1 MRRLL
6 AQRQARAYLAVQ
18 LLSVFGD
25 TSLWLATGIWVKTF
39 TGSASAAGMVFFF
52 YTLPAVFAPLAGLVV
67 DRVRR
72 RPLMVGVN
80 LVSAANVLLLLLVRG
95 QHQLWLVYAVIF
107 IYGATGMLL
116 FSAQSALLRVMLPVD
131 LLADANGVLTTGREL
146 TRLVAP
152 LLGAA
157 VVAASGTARPVAV
170 FDAAT
175 FLTAAVV
182 LLFLR
187 IDESAP
193 LREEISWW
201 QEVTAGARH
210 VYRTLALRYI
220 VIASAV
226 ALLVIGFTETLIF
239 PVAQTG
245 LHRSA
250 SFVGVLVSVM
260 GVGAILGGL
269 TGASAVRRLGDG
281 RTLAVGLVATGV
293 GQLGLTAGNLPV
305 VLVGMMVSGAGIP
318 WLVIAFMTSIQ
329 LRTPLALQGRALSAA
344 DMSVSVPQTL
354 SIALGA
360 GLVAVVDYRV
370 LLVTIAVVMVGA
382 GVWLLSRRVDWAAP
396 LVDTPM
402 PDPLPSNVP
411 VV

>member
-6 AQRQARAYLAVQ
+6 AQRQARAYLAAQ

-39 TGSASAAGMVFFF
+39 TGSASAGGMGVFFF
-52 YTLPAVFAPLAGLVV
+52 PLAAPFSPAGGLVV
-67 DRVRR
+67 DRLRR
-72 RPLMVGVN
+72 RPLMIAVN
-80 LVSAANVLLLLLVRG
+80 LVSAGNVLLLLLVHG
-95 QHQLWLVYAVIF
+95 KGQLWLVYLVIF
-107 IYGATGMLL
+107 VYGATGTLL

-131 LLADANGVLTTGREL
+131 LLGDANGVLTTGREM

-157 VVAASGTARPVAV
+157 VVAATGTARPVAV

-175 FLTAAVV
+175 FVTAAVV

-193 LREEISWW
+193 VREDVSWW
-201 QEVTAGARH
+201 QEVTAGPRH

-220 VIASAV
+220 VVATAV
-226 ALLVIGFTETLIF
+226 ALLVVGFTETLIF
-239 PVAQTG
+239 PVAQPG

-269 TGASAVRRLGDG
+269 TGAAAVRRL
-281 RTLAVGLVATGV
+281 
-293 GQLGLTAGNLPV
+293 
-305 VLVGMMVSGAGIP
+305 
-318 WLVIAFMTSIQ
+318 
-329 LRTPLALQGRALSAA
+329 
-344 DMSVSVPQTL
+344 
-354 SIALGA
+354 
-360 GLVAVVDYRV
+360 
-370 LLVTIAVVMVGA
+370 
-382 GVWLLSRRVDWAAP
+382 
-396 LVDTPM
+396 
-402 PDPLPSNVP
+402 
-411 VV
+411 

>member
-6 AQRQARAYLAVQ
+6 AHRHARLYLAVQ

-25 TSLWLATGIWVKTF
+25 TSLWLATGIWVKNF
-39 TGSASAAGMVFFF
+39 TGSSSAAGMVFFF
-52 YTLPAVFAPLAGLVV
+52 YTLPAVFAPLGGLVV

-72 RPLMVGVN
+72 RPLMVLVN
-80 LVSAANVLLLLLVRG
+80 LVSAANVLLLLLVGGR
-95 QHQLWLVYAVIF
+95 HQLWLVYVVIF

-116 FSAQSALLRVMLPVD
+116 FSAQSALLRIMLPVD
-131 LLADANGVLTTGREL
+131 LLGDANGVLTTGREL

-157 VVAASGTARPVAV
+157 VVAATGTARPMAV

-175 FLTAAVV
+175 FVTAAVV
-182 LLFLR
+182 LAFMR

-193 LREEISWW
+193 VREEVSWW

-260 GVGAILGGL
+260 GTGAIVGGL
-269 TGASAVRRLGDG
+269 TGSTAVRRWGDG
-281 RTLAVGLVATGV
+281 RTLAIGLVATGV
-293 GQLGLTAGNLPV
+293 GELGLTAGNLPV
-305 VLVGMMVSGAGIP
+305 VLLGMVVSGAGIP
-318 WLVIAFMTSIQ
+318 WLVIAFMTSVQ

-344 DMSVSVPQTL
+344 DMSVSVPQTV

-360 GLVAVVDYRV
+360 GLVTFIDYRV
-370 LLVTIAVVMVGA
+370 LLVAIAVVMAGA
-382 GVWLLSRRVDWAAP
+382 GMWLLTRRIDWAAP
-396 LVDTPM
+396 LADTPT
-402 PDPLPSNVP
+402 PDPLPGHVP